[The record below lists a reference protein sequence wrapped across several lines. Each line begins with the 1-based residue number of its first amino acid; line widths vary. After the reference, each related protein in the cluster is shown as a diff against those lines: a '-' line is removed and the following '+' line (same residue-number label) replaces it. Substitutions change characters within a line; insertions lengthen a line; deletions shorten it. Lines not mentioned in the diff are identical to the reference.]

1 MKRNNGI
8 QRIMVGI
15 ACILVLMAVIWI
27 CVTAVIESG
36 GPESPQPESTVQQ
49 LERNKG
55 IRFERD
61 DELRGRMVRVMTRRA
76 AEAPNPVEP
85 QDVYLQKL
93 YDGTILC
100 FAEAAREV
108 WPELNTGL
116 LSDTMLIEDDNEKAA
131 FMELAQR
138 LIGSVRIDKPEDITY
153 WVNKDTLAELLR
165 QDGR

>member
-8 QRIMVGI
+8 RRIVVGI

-27 CVTAVIESG
+27 CVTAGGGSG
-36 GPESPQPESTVQQ
+36 RQESPQPDSAVHHQ
-49 LERNKG
+49 ERNDG
-55 IRFERD
+55 ISFEKD

-85 QDVYLQKL
+85 QDAYLQKL

-108 WPELNTGL
+108 WPELDSGF
-116 LSDTMLIEDDNEKAA
+116 LSDTMLFEDDKEKAE
-131 FMELAQR
+131 FMELARR

>member
-1 MKRNNGI
+1 MKRTNVI
-8 QRIMVGI
+8 WRIMVGI
-15 ACILVLMAVIWI
+15 ACILVLTAVIWI
-27 CVTAVIESG
+27 CVTSG
-36 GPESPQPESTVQQ
+36 GGSGRQESPQPDSAVHHQ
-49 LERNKG
+49 ERNDG

-76 AEAPNPVEP
+76 AETPNPVEP

-100 FAEAAREV
+100 FAEAAREA
-108 WPELNTGL
+108 WPELDTGF
-116 LSDTMLIEDDNEKAA
+116 LSDTMLFEDGDEKAA
-131 FMELAQR
+131 FMELARR

-165 QDGR
+165 QNER